1 MMVKVYT
8 ILIKIQYYL
17 HFYRKIDV
25 PFEVVHLHIPPRL
38 YKGHFHR
45 KQIL

>member
-17 HFYRKIDV
+17 HFYRKMDA
-25 PFEVVHLHIPPRL
+25 PFEVAHLHPPHIC
-38 YKGHFHR
+38 KDHFPG